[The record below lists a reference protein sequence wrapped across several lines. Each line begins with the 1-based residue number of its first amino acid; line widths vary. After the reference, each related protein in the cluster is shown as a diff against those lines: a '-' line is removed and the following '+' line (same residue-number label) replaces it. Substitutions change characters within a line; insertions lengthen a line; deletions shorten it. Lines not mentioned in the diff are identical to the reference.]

1 MHKKIRKKTR
11 AFIHKHHLT
20 TTDFKSVRN
29 AAKAEG
35 YNIVEFN
42 HLCNDKDVNV
52 LVEALH
58 LTEYVRSAKGF
69 TYADNNYRI
78 IFLHEDLNDTE
89 KTVVLLHE
97 LGHIV
102 LGHLSSNNI
111 IGNDVVQEFEANEF
125 SHYVAN
131 RSNLDRFYDSARWHK
146 KWYIAGIA
154 AILVCVILFCCF
166 CNAPTEQP
174 EDFDSESPV
183 QTEKTADTPAEKVV
197 STEFEAEEEK
207 EEVTETETQSEP
219 LSDDEVYITETGKK
233 YHRADCRYIKNK
245 KGVTALTEKQKDSG
259 FYEACA
265 YCNPE

>member
-1 MHKKIRKKTR
+1 MHKKIRKKAR

-154 AILVCVILFCCF
+154 VILACIICFCCF
-166 CNAPTEQP
+166 CDATTEQP
-174 EDFDSESPV
+174 KDSGSESPV
-183 QTEKTADTPAEKVV
+183 QTEKMADQSSEKVV
-197 STEFEAEEEK
+197 STEFDAEEE
-207 EEVTETETQSEP
+207 EETQQEPETQSKP
-219 LSDDEVYITETGKK
+219 LSEDEVYITETGKK
-233 YHRADCRYIKNK
+233 YHRFDCRYIKDK
-245 KGVTALTEKQKDSG
+245 TGVTPLTKKQKESG
-259 FYEACA
+259 FYKACA